1 MDGLIEDFFMDIE
14 LVAVDTVRE
23 EDGLAKSS
31 RNVYLT
37 EQERKEA
44 PMIYKALQQGAELI
58 RDGERNPETV
68 IKPSPISSKT
78 QAASLIMPS
87 CTLIRS

>member
-1 MDGLIEDFFMDIE
+1 MDIE

-44 PMIYKALQQGAELI
+44 PMIYKALRQAPNGS
-58 RDGERNPETV
+58 ETV
-68 IKPSPISSKT
+68 KEIRKP
-78 QAASLIMPS
+78 L
-87 CTLIRS
+87 